1 MYMYEFI
8 GSYFSRINNVPK
20 VLGFRSSFSY
30 NNMMYV
36 LAGHVSEV
44 LAKDTYENMMSHR
57 VFEPLGMGSSMV
69 GSSRSI
75 VTTGNVAKP
84 IICKTVDGEF
94 EEGNYDIYE

>member
-1 MYMYEFI
+1 MYDFI
-8 GSYFSRINNVPK
+8 HSYFRRINYVPK

-44 LAKDTYENMMSHR
+44 LAKDNYENMMSHR
-57 VFEPLGMGSSMV
+57 VFEPLGMVSSMV

-84 IICKTVDGEF
+84 IICKEVDGEF